1 MGSTPVDEAY
11 IPDHVSDDDI
21 EYFEKGGMGDEVGW
35 GESPAVVVVDM
46 TDAFVDGEYATGRTD
61 TGQAAVAANE
71 TLLDAARAADV
82 PVFYTT
88 PTSAG
93 VYPEDY
99 RSSGDD
105 DVMSQEYRKILTTGN
120 VVSPP
125 IAPEEDDVVIE
136 KPAPSAFFDT
146 HLGNLLHYYGIDT
159 LIVTG
164 MTTSGCV
171 RATVVDG
178 HSSNFRVI
186 VPEECAAD
194 RSLISHRISLFDM
207 DMKYADVRPLET
219 VLENLAAVTGTET
232 PVATSA
238 TGTD

>member
-1 MGSTPVDEAY
+1 MGSTPVDDAY
-11 IPDHVSDDDI
+11 VPDHVPDEDI
-21 EYFEKGGMGDEVGW
+21 DYFEKGGMGDEVGW
-35 GESPAVVVVDM
+35 GENPAVIVVDM

-61 TGQAAVAANE
+61 TGQAAVEANDE
-71 TLLDAARAADV
+71 LLEAAREAGF
-82 PVFYTT
+82 PVVYTT
-88 PTSAG
+88 PTSAD

-105 DVMSQEYRKILTTGN
+105 DEMSEDRRAILTTGN

-125 IAPEEDDVVIE
+125 IDPEPDDVVIE

-146 HLGNLLHYYGIDT
+146 HLSNLLHYYGIDT

-178 HSSNFRVI
+178 KSSGFRVI

-194 RSLISHRISLFDM
+194 RSISSHEMSLFDM
-207 DMKYADVRPLET
+207 DMKYADVRPLDDVLAKIEALADAET
-219 VLENLAAVTGTET
+219 
-232 PVATSA
+232 ATAPSA
-238 TGTD
+238 

>member
-1 MGSTPVDEAY
+1 MGSTPVADAY
-11 IPDHVSDDDI
+11 VPDHVSDDDLA
-21 EYFEKGGMGDEVGW
+21 YFEKGGMGDEVGW
-35 GESPAVVVVDM
+35 GDNPAVVVVDM

-61 TGQAAVAANE
+61 TGQAAVEANE
-71 TLLDAARAADV
+71 RLLDAARAAEL

-105 DVMSQEYRKILTTGN
+105 DEMSEEYRKILTEGN
-120 VVSPP
+120 VISDP
-125 IAPEEDDVVIE
+125 IAPEPDDVVIE

-146 HLGNLLHYYGIDT
+146 HLANLLHHYDIDT

-178 HSSNFRVI
+178 DSSGFRVV
-186 VPEECAAD
+186 VPIECAAD
-194 RSLISHRISLFDM
+194 RSISSHEMSLFDM
-207 DMKYADVRPLET
+207 DMKYADVRPLDT
-219 VLENLAAVTGTET
+219 VLERIDEVVETET
-232 PVATSA
+232 ATTA
-238 TGTD
+238 